1 MELSPDGTRA
11 YLNEV
16 GEGTI
21 SGIDTK
27 TYKVV
32 GTIDTYAETLGGL
45 AINGDGSVLLAVDTV
60 NNTVVAIDT
69 RTAAVLTTTP
79 VTATTTDFY
88 PRAVLSPDGMELYY
102 YGDDDQLQ
110 IISLVPHNDFPVA
123 HAPVVNAPNANGVV
137 TGHLTV
143 TDSNGDPLT
152 FSAVPAKGP

>member
-1 MELSPDGTRA
+1 M
-11 YLNEV
+11 
-16 GEGTI
+16 
-21 SGIDTK
+21 
-27 TYKVV
+27 
-32 GTIDTYAETLGGL
+32 
-45 AINGDGSVLLAVDTV
+45 
-60 NNTVVAIDT
+60 
-69 RTAAVLTTTP
+69 
-79 VTATTTDFY
+79 
-88 PRAVLSPDGMELYY
+88 LSPDGMELYY